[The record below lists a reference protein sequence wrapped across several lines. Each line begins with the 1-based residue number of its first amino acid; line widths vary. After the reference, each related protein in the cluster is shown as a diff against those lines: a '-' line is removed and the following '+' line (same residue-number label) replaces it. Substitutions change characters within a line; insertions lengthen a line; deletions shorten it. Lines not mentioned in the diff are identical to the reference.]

1 MDGWMDVCGGGEGRT
16 GRGGKAWQT
25 VLLVLVCVWWGEGGG
40 GKIWQKNVAGACVC
54 GGGGGRE
61 VKLRFGKKCC
71 WCLCVVVVGE
81 RWK

>member
-40 GKIWQKNVAGACVC
+40 GKVWQKMLLVLV
-54 GGGGGRE
+54 
-61 VKLRFGKKCC
+61 
-71 WCLCVVVVGE
+71 CVVVVVGG
-81 RWK
+81 R